1 MAILCGTNGDDNLS
15 GGLEADTIFGAAGND
30 ILNGNSGNDNIC
42 GDSGN
47 DSLISGPGLDFIYG
61 GEGDDIL
68 NATGQGD
75 DNLFGG
81 IGNDIYQVS
90 RTTDSIIESSNQ
102 GIDTVQSS
110 VTYILNQANVENLV
124 LTGGI
129 NINGT
134 GNSLNNQIT
143 GNSGKNDLNGLDGND
158 VLNGLF
164 GNDALTGGGGNDQF
178 LFNTAL
184 SVPNIDT
191 INNFEVGIDKIVL
204 DKSVFSALETVADN
218 FLLTTD
224 FSVINA
230 FAAEEQIAAATSS
243 GEIVYNRMTGNL
255 FYNANDGATGFG
267 IGGAQF
273 ATIVGSPDNLS
284 NSDFRVVP

>member
-1 MAILCGTNGDDNLS
+1 MAILFGTNGADNLS
-15 GGLEADTIFGAAGND
+15 GGLEIDTIFGAGGND
-30 ILNGNSGNDNIC
+30 TLLGNGGNDNIY

-68 NATGQGD
+68 NATAQND

-81 IGNDIYQVS
+81 IGNDLYQVS
-90 RTTDSIIESSNQ
+90 RTTDSIIEGSNQ
-102 GIDTVQSS
+102 GIDTVQSP

-124 LTGGI
+124 LIGNI
-129 NINGT
+129 SINGT

-143 GNSGKNDLNGLDGND
+143 GNSGRNDLNGLDGND
-158 VLNGLF
+158 VLNGLYA
-164 GNDALTGGGGNDQF
+164 NDVLTGGGGNDQF

-191 INNFEVGIDKIVL
+191 INSFEVGIDKIIL

-218 FLLTTD
+218 FLLATD

-230 FAAEEQIAAATSS
+230 FAADEQVAAATSS

-255 FYNANDGATGFG
+255 FYNENDGAAGFG

-284 NSDFRVVP
+284 NTDFRVVP

>member
-1 MAILCGTNGDDNLS
+1 MAILFGTNGADRLM

-30 ILNGNSGNDNIC
+30 LLIGESGNDYIY

-47 DSLISGPGLDFIYG
+47 DSIISGLGLDFIYG

-68 NATGQGD
+68 NATAQD
-75 DNLFGG
+75 NDNLFGG

-90 RTTDSIIESSNQ
+90 RTTDSIIEGSNQ

-129 NINGT
+129 HINGT

-158 VLNGLF
+158 ILNGLF
-164 GNDALTGGGGNDQF
+164 GNDVLTGGGGNDQF

-191 INNFEVGIDKIVL
+191 INNFEVGIDKIIL

-218 FLLTTD
+218 FLLTAD

-255 FYNANDGATGFG
+255 FYNENDGAAGFG

-284 NSDFRVVP
+284 NTDFRVVP